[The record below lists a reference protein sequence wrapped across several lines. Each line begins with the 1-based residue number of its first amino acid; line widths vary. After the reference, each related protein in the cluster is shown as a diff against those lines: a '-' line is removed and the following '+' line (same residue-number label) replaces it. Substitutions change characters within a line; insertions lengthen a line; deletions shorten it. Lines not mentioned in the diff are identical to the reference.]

1 MPASIPDLTQPLA
14 TLLAGD
20 LSALDVDIA
29 SPATPNPVDWGEAV
43 RGTLQGLVQRMN
55 GEVQLPANV
64 SAYPRVVRDL
74 DYTALSSS
82 TPAANGTL
90 TVDGVTHQFQNN
102 TGAAVDLSL
111 CDVLSGTGIRLRYKT
126 SGAGSLDVSSTNDT
140 AGGFYATLA
149 NLIPSHSQARR
160 YCIMW
165 HVDQAGGVANAWAT
179 STYQARF
186 FLRTMAGTGIYAGVA
201 QHGRGCAWGSNSG
214 GVAAPA
220 IGVNNGAT
228 NAVLRTGMLPTT
240 YNVVALV
247 PTLGGGACTVL
258 AGIYSGGWPSFD
270 ILLPIGTTET
280 SGSGNGAGVFHN
292 LAITR
297 AGVWLAGGAGVVNP
311 HGVDVHRCRV
321 LDLGA

>member
-1 MPASIPDLTQPLA
+1 MPATIPDLTQPLA

-20 LSALDVDIA
+20 LAALDVDIA

-90 TVDGVTHQFQNN
+90 TVDGVLHQFERN

-111 CDVLSGTGIRLRYKT
+111 ADVLAGTGIRLRYKS
-126 SGAGSLDVSSTNDT
+126 SGAGSLDISGTTDT

-149 NLIPSHSQARR
+149 NLIPTHRESHR
-160 YCIMW
+160 YVVMW
-165 HVDQAGGVANAWAT
+165 HVDQAGGSSGQWAT
-179 STYQARF
+179 SAYQARF

-214 GVAAPA
+214 GAAAPMF
-220 IGVNNGAT
+220 GVNNGAT
-228 NAVLRTGMLPTT
+228 NAVLRTGVLPTT
-240 YNVVALV
+240 YNVVALQ
-247 PTLGGGACTVL
+247 PTQGGATCVVL

-270 ILLPIGTTET
+270 SLIPIGTTET

-297 AGVWLAGGAGVVNP
+297 AGIWLCGGSGVANP